1 MTNSTPKLNDKV
13 ERQGSPSTGGKRNSQ
28 RCGLIK
34 TTTFF
39 PSGGRSKGSPG
50 RLSCSPPF
58 SSKNLIRN
66 SPTKTESPRGSPTNN
81 FYAGAKFSEPPSPAS
96 LPKPPSHWMSLMDTC
111 QQSGRS
117 YNIND
122 HLKMLL
128 NVQAW
133 YPKKM
138 HGSRVVSP
146 APRRSRD
153 RYSNPKWALDKS
165 ISNSLNGWKWKQKQ
179 NTKNFHFKWVLA
191 PCVPCVYRV

>member
-34 TTTFF
+34 TTIIF
-39 PSGGRSKGSPG
+39 PSGGGRSKGSPG

-58 SSKNLIRN
+58 SSRNNYNNNLMRT
-66 SPTKTESPRGSPTNN
+66 SPTKTESPRGSPTNS

-96 LPKPPSHWMSLMDTC
+96 LPKPPSHWMSIMDTC
-111 QQSGRS
+111 QHSGRS

-128 NVQAW
+128 NVQA
-133 YPKKM
+133 
-138 HGSRVVSP
+138 
-146 APRRSRD
+146 
-153 RYSNPKWALDKS
+153 
-165 ISNSLNGWKWKQKQ
+165 
-179 NTKNFHFKWVLA
+179 
-191 PCVPCVYRV
+191 